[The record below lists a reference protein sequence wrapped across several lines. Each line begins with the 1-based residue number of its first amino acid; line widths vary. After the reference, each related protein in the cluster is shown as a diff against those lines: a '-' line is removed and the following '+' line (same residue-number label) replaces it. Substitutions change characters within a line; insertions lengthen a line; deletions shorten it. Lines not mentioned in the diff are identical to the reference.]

1 MTVKEETTKK
11 VVYKYFLSKFDFG
24 DDLWGDFFPNR
35 MGSQVIAN
43 SAVQS
48 YTGDLWKGAIKDWPG
63 WKFNAFTGI
72 MV

>member
-1 MTVKEETTKK
+1 MTLVMI
-11 VVYKYFLSKFDFG
+11 FG
-24 DDLWGDFFPNR
+24 GDFFPNR